1 VRSPYRLKKLN
12 HIFAVVPDCHNSSG
26 YYRVLWSRHIYEGI
40 RPWVKRLIIPDHVDF
55 SWARQGHGIDLTP
68 YASNRAKASEQLWEQ
83 IRAAH
88 GNHGLDAVISYC
100 FAFDLD
106 LQVVQETVRL
116 GIPWV
121 NFFCDSTQ
129 MFEKVEALARVVSL
143 NWFPETAA
151 ILNYQ
156 ALGVPYL
163 CQPYALNPDFLPDLT
178 SRDSAGGVGFIGLP
192 TTNRI
197 TQLGWLR
204 LFGCP
209 VDIRGHGWVGEG
221 QNPFY
226 NPVTRSKRFWKSLF
240 ARGLV
245 EKILRRAFWPF
256 VRQRAQGPL
265 SDEGFGEFVR
275 ARRVILGLN
284 QGIDAQGR
292 LASYLKFRD
301 VEFPGYGCCYLTE
314 HNADVEAVFEVGEEI
329 LTYRNMWEAGEQLRR
344 MEREPKRAS
353 RIGYNGR
360 ERVLATHT
368 WENRLRQLA
377 EKL

>member
-1 VRSPYRLKKLN
+1 MKRLD
-12 HIFAVVPDCHNSSG
+12 HIFAVVPDCHHSSG
-26 YYRVLWSRHIYEGI
+26 YYRLLWSRHIYEGI
-40 RPWVKRLIIPDHVDF
+40 RPWVKRLVLPESIDF

-68 YASNRAKASEQLWEQ
+68 YAPNRAKASEQLREQ
-83 IRAAH
+83 IQEAH
-88 GNHGLDAVISYC
+88 RRHGLDAVISYC

-106 LQVVQETVRL
+106 LQVVQEMIRS

-143 NWFPETAA
+143 NWFPERAA
-151 ILNYQ
+151 IPSYE

-178 SRDSAGGVGFIGLP
+178 SRDSARGVGFIGLP

-209 VDIRGHGWVGEG
+209 VEIRGHGWVGSG

-226 NPVTRSKRFWKSLF
+226 SPIPKSKRLWRSLR
-240 ARGLV
+240 APGLG
-245 EKILRRAFWPF
+245 EKILRRAFWPWV
-256 VRQRAQGPL
+256 VRHAQGPL
-265 SDEGFGEFVR
+265 SDEAFGEFVR
-275 ARRVILGLN
+275 ARLVILGLN
-284 QGIDAQGR
+284 QGIDAQGK

-314 HNADVEAVFEVGEEI
+314 HNADVEATFEVGNEI
-329 LTYRNMWEAGEQLRR
+329 LTYRNMREAAEQIRR
-344 MEREPKRAS
+344 IQREPPQGS
-353 RIGYNGR
+353 RIGTAGR
-360 ERVLATHT
+360 RRVLATHT
-368 WENRLRQLA
+368 WERRLAQIA